1 MNDKTPHTSV
11 RSLAVSNQRLFRSFF
26 RLSSGGTVIPE
37 NQGVGA
43 RRVSLAASYETQ
55 NEKDV
60 DDQLDYVRDVIMADS
75 RQALIAQADPKR
87 ASALRLDTFTA
98 LA

>member
-1 MNDKTPHTSV
+1 MNDETPHISV

-26 RLSSGGTVIPE
+26 RLSSGGTVLPE
-37 NQGVGA
+37 NQGAGA
-43 RRVSLAASYETQ
+43 QRVSLAASYETQ
-55 NEKDV
+55 KAKDV
-60 DDQLDYVRDVIMADS
+60 DDQLDYVRDAIIADS
-75 RQALIAQADPKR
+75 RQALIAQTDPKR